1 MPTVFRSAP
10 MSSGSPACSFAMTVC
25 IPLFMFMP
33 WSASPIA
40 ASRAVRYSLFS
51 ATASAKAP
59 THRTTSSCPT
69 LTHHLPPEEV
79 GDVVPASLCLSS
91 SRAPAEP
98 GRPHGRVPQCCE
110 FVVELHERDRTA
122 LRPERRD
129 VGADQLA
136 ADRDPALL
144 QEFGQLVEHDVE
156 LDQRRAAHPVHER
169 EHLVAA
175 RERKVL
181 DDRRGHQPHDLAD
194 GSDLQA
200 LAARLP
206 VDPDADL
213 HLVV

>member
-25 IPLFMFMP
+25 IPLFILMP

-51 ATASAKAP
+51 AMASAKAP

-69 LTHHLPPEEV
+69 LTHHLPPGEMATWS
-79 GDVVPASLCLSS
+79 PPPSRLSS

-122 LRPERRD
+122 LHLERRD

-144 QEFGQLVEHDVE
+144 QERGQLVEHDVQ

-169 EHLVAA
+169 EHPVAVD
-175 RERKVL
+175 ERKVL
-181 DDRRGHQPHDLAD
+181 YDRRGHQLHDLMD
-194 GSDLQA
+194 GSYLHA
-200 LAARLP
+200 LPARLP
-206 VDPDADL
+206 
-213 HLVV
+213 